1 MLEIEGSHL
10 TAAAAGYNAPFR
22 AAFFKGSSVNTL
34 SFKHSVTHCRMR
46 TSIIYSKV
54 PHEALFVN
62 QAISRQHLV
71 VISTTVD
78 TWSLQ
83 PVKYEAVK

>member
-1 MLEIEGSHL
+1 
-10 TAAAAGYNAPFR
+10 
-22 AAFFKGSSVNTL
+22 
-34 SFKHSVTHCRMR
+34 MR

-54 PHEALFVN
+54 SHEALFVN
-62 QAISRQHLV
+62 QAISKQYLV